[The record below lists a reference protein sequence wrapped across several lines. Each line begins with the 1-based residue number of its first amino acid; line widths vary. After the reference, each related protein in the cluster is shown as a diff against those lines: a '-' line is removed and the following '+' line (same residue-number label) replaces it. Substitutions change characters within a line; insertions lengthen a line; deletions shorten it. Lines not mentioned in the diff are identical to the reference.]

1 MLMTQTTA
9 PAPARTEVTGAQVQT
24 AVRTF
29 AQALAESP
37 AFQAFEQAADR
48 FRQDEAAQAAFQAY
62 RAKQQSL
69 QTMLM
74 LNAVGSEE
82 QAELKRLYQAF
93 ISEPS
98 TAAYLEAQEELMSM
112 CQAAANLLSERL
124 GLDFAAAC
132 GPGCC

>member
-1 MLMTQTTA
+1 MTQTTA
-9 PAPARTEVTGAQVQT
+9 PTPVRTEVTEAQVQT
-24 AVRTF
+24 AVRAF

-37 AFQAFEQAADR
+37 AFQAFEQAAGR
-48 FRQDEAAQAAFQAY
+48 FRQDETAQSAFQAY

-74 LNAVGSEE
+74 LNAVGSED
-82 QAELKRLYQAF
+82 QAELTRLYQAF
-93 ISEPS
+93 TSEPS

-124 GLDFAAAC
+124 GLDFAATC